1 MSQRTQM
8 EARARSQRRNVK
20 PGPGGGTSA
29 PGGQASSRPTVD
41 TPEIGLRQRLRYRFD
56 VTLAKGTG
64 PLILWLAAVTAA
76 FVLITAI
83 PLAFVAHGVRGSE
96 SSQGF
101 WHAAWGSLTNTLD
114 PGTVA
119 GDSTQDWT
127 LRFVAL
133 AITIVGI
140 FIFSSLIGLISS
152 VIDRMVENLRK
163 GRGTVVE
170 TDHTLILGWS
180 DKLHTIISEL
190 RIANAN
196 QRDACV
202 VILAD
207 RDKVEMEDEI
217 NARRGGSLAGDV
229 LSGKL
234 ALRFVRTLTRTNRGQ
249 LRIVCRTG
257 DPADPA
263 DLAIVGPTRA
273 KTVIVLGEERESP
286 DAQNVKVMLAL
297 MSFNRDLTD
306 IDVTVELRD
315 SANAGALAQATAGG
329 VRTVVSSE
337 MIARITA
344 QICRQAG
351 MGAVY
356 QDLLDFDGDEL
367 YFQELPELVG
377 ATYGQAV
384 LSFETSSI
392 LGMRTADGAIVLNPP
407 MNTRIFAGDQLI
419 AVSEDDDTVVVST
432 IDQWESSRADL
443 GQPADLPADHI
454 LAIGWNDN
462 VPQVLRQLAKAA
474 TAGSRVD
481 VVLDPRLATVAEGDL
496 PEGANV
502 AINVIG
508 ADTADIA
515 VLRDVLAAH
524 SYERIMLLSYRDA
537 MEMPDAD
544 ARTLLTLVQVRR
556 VLSHAEHRNAKASIV
571 AELLDSRS
579 VQLGRVANPDD
590 FVVSERLTSL
600 LLAQLAENGELHQVF
615 DELLDAE
622 DVEITMRPLSAFL
635 PAGDLTGAD
644 PGAEIEYRAIV
655 REARE
660 RGESAFGFTVP
671 PTPDSDGVTVN
682 PPKSARVPLDPSTH
696 VIVLAGS
703 PG

>member
-8 EARARSQRRNVK
+8 EARARAQRKNAGTPAGAAAPSNTGSQAAAN
-20 PGPGGGTSA
+20 
-29 PGGQASSRPTVD
+29 ASVEE
-41 TPEIGLRQRLRYRFD
+41 PEIGLRQRLRYRFD

-76 FVLITAI
+76 FVVITAI
-83 PLAFVAHGVRGSE
+83 PLAFVAQNVKGSE
-96 SSQGF
+96 SSEGF

-119 GDSTQDWT
+119 GDSTEDWT

-170 TDHTLILGWS
+170 EGHTLILGWS

-190 RIANAN
+190 AIANEN
-196 QRDACV
+196 QRNACI

-207 RDKVEMEDEI
+207 RDKVDMEDEI
-217 NARRGGSLAGDV
+217 NARHGSRNAQHLF
-229 LSGKL
+229 KK
-234 ALRFVRTLTRTNRGQ
+234 LTRQHNE

-263 DLAIVGPTRA
+263 DLAIVGPRRA
-273 KTVIVLGEERESP
+273 KTVIVLGEERDSP
-286 DAQNVKVMLAL
+286 DAQNVKVMLSL
-297 MSFNRDLTD
+297 MSFDRTLTD
-306 IDVTVELRD
+306 IDVTLELRE
-315 SANAGALAQATAGG
+315 ATNAAALHQATGG
-329 VRTVVSSE
+329 RVRTVVSSE
-337 MIARITA
+337 LIARITA

-351 MGAVY
+351 MGSVY
-356 QDLLDFDGDEL
+356 QELLDFDGDEL

-377 ATYGQAV
+377 STYGQAL
-384 LSFETSSI
+384 LSFERSSI
-392 LGMRTADGAIVLNPP
+392 LGLRTATGEIVLNPR
-407 MNTRIFAGDQLI
+407 MNTSIAAGDQLI

-432 IDQWESSRADL
+432 IDQWESSTAAL
-443 GQPADLPADHI
+443 GQPSALPADHI
-454 LAIGWNDN
+454 LAIGWNDH
-462 VPQVLRQLAKAA
+462 VPHVLRQLAKAA
-474 TAGSRVD
+474 TAGSQVD
-481 VVLDPRLATVAEGDL
+481 IVLDPALGVIGAGDL
-496 PEGANV
+496 PLGSQV
-502 AINVIG
+502 TFNVIE
-508 ADTADIA
+508 ADTADID
-515 VLRDVLAAH
+515 VLRAALDAH
-524 SYERIMLLSYRDA
+524 TYERVMLLSYRDA
-537 MEMPDAD
+537 MPIPDAD

-556 VLSHAEHRNAKASIV
+556 VLTDPAHRNAAASIV
-571 AELLDSRS
+571 AELLVSRS

-600 LLAQLAENGELHQVF
+600 LLAQLAENGELSTVF

-635 PAGDLTGAD
+635 PAGDVGATV
-644 PGAEIEYRAIV
+644 EYRSIV

-660 RGESAFGFTVP
+660 RGESAFGFMVP
-671 PTPDSDGVTVN
+671 STATSDGVTVN
-682 PPKSARVPLDPSTH
+682 PAKSLQVPVADTTS
-696 VIVLAGS
+696 VIVLAGNA
-703 PG
+703 G